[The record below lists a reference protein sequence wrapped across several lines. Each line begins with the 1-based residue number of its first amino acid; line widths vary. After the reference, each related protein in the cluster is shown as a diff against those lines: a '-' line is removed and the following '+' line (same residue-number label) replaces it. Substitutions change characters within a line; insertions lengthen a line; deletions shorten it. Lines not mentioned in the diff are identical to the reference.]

1 MRSNHN
7 SFTIT
12 PRASVSVLSAIIILT
27 KKKLNDIQREILA
40 YRFWWGLQ
48 LKLERS
54 DTPIFIQWN
63 LFLPCKII
71 MVKHLPS
78 KLLQFTIRNIWL
90 RIDMKPDSTK
100 IAAMWK
106 FAPQSESTT
115 LLRES
120 IISDCR
126 LPAFQWL
133 VTCWFKNGDDAH
145 TLLRRFLHG
154 EVLGWHHQQ

>member
-7 SFTIT
+7 SFTII
-12 PRASVSVLSAIIILT
+12 PRASVLVLSAIIILT
-27 KKKLNDIQREILA
+27 KKNRMIFKRGFWSLDAGGCSQNWKGQILPFSSSEI
-40 YRFWWGLQ
+40 FV
-48 LKLERS
+48 
-54 DTPIFIQWN
+54 
-63 LFLPCKII
+63 PCKII

-78 KLLQFTIRNIWL
+78 KLLQFSIRNIWL

-106 FAPQSESTT
+106 FAPQTESTT
-115 LLRES
+115 FSRES

-133 VTCWFKNGDDAH
+133 VTRWFKNGDDAH
-145 TLLRRFLHG
+145 TLLCRFLHG
-154 EVLGWHHQQ
+154 EVPGWHHQQ